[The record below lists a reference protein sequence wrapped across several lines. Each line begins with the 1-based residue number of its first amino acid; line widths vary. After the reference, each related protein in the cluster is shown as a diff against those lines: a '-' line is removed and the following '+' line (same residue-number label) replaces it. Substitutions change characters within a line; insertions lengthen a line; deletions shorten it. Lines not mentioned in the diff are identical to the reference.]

1 MYSVTWLW
9 ICVGLLALGMVW
21 AFSSLFWAL
30 MEEKA
35 ARVNFEESGDTLNNT
50 IRLLR
55 QLVDAQAA
63 KLAMVEKA
71 DENLVSRFADALKQI
86 DTLQAQV
93 NRFLQQIRVTNES
106 AAANAGVLSQK
117 FDELKL
123 EVSGVTA
130 DLQNQITA
138 LNDNTVTPAQLSAAQ
153 DRISG
158 VLHDHADQI
167 AANVRNIEDNIKNQ
181 RRPQQ
186 SIDGVISM
194 VNSHERRLTDLEKA
208 KAAPV
213 VSTTETAL
221 PTSVTVKKSKAKTKK

>member
-1 MYSVTWLW
+1 MDSVTWLW

-130 DLQNQITA
+130 DLQNQFTD
-138 LNDNTVTPAQLSAAQ
+138 LNDNTVTPAKLSAA
-153 DRISG
+153 RIELAESCT
-158 VLHDHADQI
+158 I
-167 AANVRNIEDNIKNQ
+167 TPIKL
-181 RRPQQ
+181 RPTCET
-186 SIDGVISM
+186 S
-194 VNSHERRLTDLEKA
+194 R
-208 KAAPV
+208 
-213 VSTTETAL
+213 TT
-221 PTSVTVKKSKAKTKK
+221 

>member
-71 DENLVSRFADALKQI
+71 DSRIWK
-86 DTLQAQV
+86 
-93 NRFLQQIRVTNES
+93 
-106 AAANAGVLSQK
+106 
-117 FDELKL
+117 
-123 EVSGVTA
+123 
-130 DLQNQITA
+130 
-138 LNDNTVTPAQLSAAQ
+138 
-153 DRISG
+153 
-158 VLHDHADQI
+158 
-167 AANVRNIEDNIKNQ
+167 
-181 RRPQQ
+181 
-186 SIDGVISM
+186 
-194 VNSHERRLTDLEKA
+194 RLRQHR
-208 KAAPV
+208 
-213 VSTTETAL
+213 
-221 PTSVTVKKSKAKTKK
+221 